1 MSRRKL
7 IGKDMRDK
15 LTQKELKFSIAYASG
30 LNAKESAITAGY
42 KATNASQ
49 QGHKLLNGSKSSLIN
64 EEINKRLEDLQIT
77 LGITKQSVL
86 SDLIR
91 LYNQALTAESH
102 GVCKDILKLLGSEIG
117 LFNEQKQVKHEHSV
131 SFEQLLSASTT
142 KDITPANPAIAMD

>member
-1 MSRRKL
+1 
-7 IGKDMRDK
+7 MRDK

-30 LNAKESAITAGY
+30 LNAKDSAITAGY

-49 QGHKLLNGSKSSLIN
+49 QGHKLLNGSKSSLVN
-64 EEINKRLEDLQIT
+64 KEIEKRLEDLQIT

-91 LYNQALTAESH
+91 LYNQALEAESH

-142 KDITPANPAIAMD
+142 KDITPAKPAIAMD

>member
-1 MSRRKL
+1 
-7 IGKDMRDK
+7 MRDK

-30 LNAKESAITAGY
+30 LNAKDSAITAGY
-42 KATNASQ
+42 KASNASQ

-64 EEINKRLEDLQIT
+64 GEVEKRIEDLQLT

-91 LYNQALTAESH
+91 LYNHALEAESH

-142 KDITPANPAIAMD
+142 KDITPINQAITIN

>member
-1 MSRRKL
+1 
-7 IGKDMRDK
+7 MRDK

-30 LNAKESAITAGY
+30 MNAKESAITAGY

-49 QGHKLLNGSKSSLIN
+49 QGHKLLNGSKSSLVN
-64 EEINKRLEDLQIT
+64 EEINKRLEDLQLT

-117 LFNEQKQVKHEHSV
+117 LFNEAKQVKVEHSH

>member
-1 MSRRKL
+1 
-7 IGKDMRDK
+7 MRDK

-30 LNAKESAITAGY
+30 LNAKDSAITAGY

-64 EEINKRLEDLQIT
+64 GEVEKRIEDLQLT

-91 LYNQALTAESH
+91 LYNHALEAESH

-142 KDITPANPAIAMD
+142 KDITPINQAITIN

>member
-1 MSRRKL
+1 
-7 IGKDMRDK
+7 MRDK

-30 LNAKESAITAGY
+30 MNAKDSAITAGY

-64 EEINKRLEDLQIT
+64 GEINKRLEDLQIT

-91 LYNQALTAESH
+91 LYNQALEAESH

-142 KDITPANPAIAMD
+142 KDITPINQAITIN

>member
-1 MSRRKL
+1 
-7 IGKDMRDK
+7 MRDK

-30 LNAKESAITAGY
+30 MSLKDSAITAGY

-49 QGHKLLNGSKSSLIN
+49 QGHNLIKGSKKDLIL
-64 EEINKRLEDLQIT
+64 EEVEKRIEDLQIT

-142 KDITPANPAIAMD
+142 KDITPEKSAITIN

>member
-1 MSRRKL
+1 
-7 IGKDMRDK
+7 MRDK

-30 LNAKESAITAGY
+30 LNAKDSAITAGY

-49 QGHKLLNGSKSSLIN
+49 QGHKLLNGSKSSLVN
-64 EEINKRLEDLQIT
+64 KEIEKRLEDLQIT

-91 LYNQALTAESH
+91 LYNQALEAESH

-142 KDITPANPAIAMD
+142 KDITPATPAIAMD

>member
-1 MSRRKL
+1 
-7 IGKDMRDK
+7 MRDK

-30 LNAKESAITAGY
+30 LNAKDSAITAGY
-42 KATNASQ
+42 KASNASQ

-64 EEINKRLEDLQIT
+64 GEVEKRIEDLQLT

-91 LYNQALTAESH
+91 LYNHALEAESH

-117 LFNEQKQVKHEHSV
+117 LLMNRNK
-131 SFEQLLSASTT
+131 
-142 KDITPANPAIAMD
+142 